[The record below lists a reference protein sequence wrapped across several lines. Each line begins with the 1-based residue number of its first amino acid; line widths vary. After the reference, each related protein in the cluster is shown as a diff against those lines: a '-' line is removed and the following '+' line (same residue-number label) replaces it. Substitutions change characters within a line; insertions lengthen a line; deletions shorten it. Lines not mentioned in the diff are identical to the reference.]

1 MKTILV
7 PTDFSANAEN
17 AATYAAELALLAKA
31 KLVLLNVYSVPLP
44 VADVPVTMIP
54 IDELEA
60 QCMADLKSLQ
70 NKIALKHPGLES
82 EIITKAGFVVEEILL
97 MAEEYKADL
106 IVMGVLGNGKS
117 TSVFG
122 SNTTA
127 LMKKA
132 KCPVLAIPAGLAFVK
147 PTKIA
152 LACDYSAIVPE
163 HVTDTVKYFVHLL
176 GSKLHVFNVLKRAE
190 LVTYQK
196 ASAEVNLE
204 NSLCDIEHS
213 LHYPSGENLLEE
225 TNNFI
230 ETNNIGMLVMIPHS
244 YNLISGMFHAS
255 STKKMAFHTKIPLLS
270 IHE

>member
-31 KLVLLNVYSVPLP
+31 KLILLNVYSVPLP

-60 QCMADLKSLQ
+60 QCMADLKNLQ

-132 KCPVLAIPAGLAFVK
+132 KCPVLAIPAGLIFIR
-147 PTKIA
+147 PEKIA

-190 LVTYQK
+190 LVTYEK

-244 YNLISGMFHAS
+244 YNLISRLFHTS